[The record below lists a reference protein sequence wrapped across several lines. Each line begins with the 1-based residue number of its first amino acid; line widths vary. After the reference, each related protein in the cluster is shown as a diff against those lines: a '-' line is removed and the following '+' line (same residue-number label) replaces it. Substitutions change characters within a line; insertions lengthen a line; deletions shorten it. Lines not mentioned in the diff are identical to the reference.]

1 MPDFAYIARDIT
13 GRRVTGRLSA
23 ATQQEALSTLAAKA
37 LFPLE
42 VAGDKPASST
52 WRGRRISGQL
62 MATSYGQ
69 LADLLAS
76 GVPLMRS
83 LEVLQGQTSHRGL
96 AEILGQ
102 VKGHVEE
109 GESLAEAMHRYPR
122 VFSDMAISMV
132 RAGSEGGFLESAL
145 LQVADFTE
153 KQEDLKSRTMGAI
166 AYPVLLA
173 FVGALVVSG
182 LIIFV
187 VPRFATLFER
197 LRERGELPVFTEVL
211 LWFSDTLRA
220 WGLPILAVVAV
231 AAFFLRARLAT
242 DQGRTLRDRLVLRLP
257 GAGAILLNLAVSR
270 FCRVLGTLLHN
281 GVPILKSL
289 EISSEATGNRVLAQ
303 AVRGAATNISAGQ
316 ALAGP
321 LSKCGYFPP
330 AVVEMIA
337 VAEESNTLETVLVKI
352 ADGLDRRTWRRL
364 DLLVRLL
371 EPLMLMLLAAVVL
384 VVVIALLMPVIK
396 MSMTV

>member
-1 MPDFAYIARDIT
+1 
-13 GRRVTGRLSA
+13 
-23 ATQQEALSTLAAKA
+23 
-37 LFPLE
+37 
-42 VAGDKPASST
+42 
-52 WRGRRISGQL
+52 
-62 MATSYGQ
+62 
-69 LADLLAS
+69 
-76 GVPLMRS
+76 
-83 LEVLQGQTSHRGL
+83 
-96 AEILGQ
+96 
-102 VKGHVEE
+102 
-109 GESLAEAMHRYPR
+109 
-122 VFSDMAISMV
+122 
-132 RAGSEGGFLESAL
+132 
-145 LQVADFTE
+145 
-153 KQEDLKSRTMGAI
+153 
-166 AYPVLLA
+166 VLLA
-173 FVGALVVSG
+173 TVGALVISG

-220 WGLPILAVVAV
+220 WGLPILAVVAIV
-231 AAFFLRARLAT
+231 GYFLRSRMAT
-242 DQGRTLRDRLVLRLP
+242 EHGRTMRDRLVLRLP
-257 GAGAILLNLAVSR
+257 GAGSILLNLAVSR

-303 AVRGAATNISAGQ
+303 AVRGAAENISAGQ

-321 LSKCGYFPP
+321 LSKSGYFPP

-337 VAEESNTLETVLVKI
+337 VAEESNSLETVLVKI